1 MTFEQKIYKL
11 SAYQRKKAVGIALRA
26 DLDYWEAFSTSFLS
40 NDTGGGGGSHN
51 TEHSPTENAA
61 SRALDVRRDIE
72 KNIAELLR
80 ERERLIDLISKLKEP
95 EQDIMYLV
103 YVSGFSMKD
112 AAKYMNLT
120 PNAVSKRHRKIIEN
134 LVL

>member
-26 DLDYWEAFSTSFLS
+26 DLDYWESFSTSFLS
-40 NDTGGGGGSHN
+40 NDTGGGSHN

-61 SRALDVRRDIE
+61 SRAMDVRQDIE

-80 ERERLIDLISKLKEP
+80 EREKLIALISKLKEP

-134 LVL
+134 LTL